1 LVPKGTDILSLIVTG
16 KKHDASNIGSK
27 ILDHYR
33 GDIVR
38 RVHNG
43 IKVKN
48 PSRSERRLFLQKL
61 RGRGLD
67 PRRQNM
73 TTTNLAE
80 QWTSMMQKSFLPT
93 PEISTTFREN
103 AHRFWENQDKIL
115 NNMQAFSNSWFE
127 RRHTGTKSASEC
139 SDRVCSTE
147 TMVDLMQA
155 YQDWARGAFERMMAD
170 GLAWQQHIIAATSA
184 LTSPPL
190 APPVSEQPS
199 EPARSEAKTP
209 ARAKTS

>member
-1 LVPKGTDILSLIVTG
+1 MSPSG
-16 KKHDASNIGSK
+16 
-27 ILDHYR
+27 
-33 GDIVR
+33 R
-38 RVHNG
+38 RVIIQKQTG
-43 IKVKN
+43 
-48 PSRSERRLFLQKL
+48 RSA
-61 RGRGLD
+61 D
-67 PRRQNM
+67 SRRQSM
-73 TTTNLAE
+73 ATTDLAE
-80 QWTSMMQKSFLPT
+80 QWTSMMQKGFLPT

-139 SDRVCSTE
+139 SDRMCGTE

-170 GLAWQQHIIAATSA
+170 GLAWQQHIIAATGA

-190 APPVSEQPS
+190 APPVSEQAS
-199 EPARSEAKTP
+199 EPRRSEAKAS
-209 ARAKTS
+209 ARAKPE